1 MQTRD
6 GEEKVRR
13 TRGSAPVKRC
23 RLTIRV
29 NGKRVCSY
37 SFEKLANELD
47 FCHEPE
53 AASDDAGGATVV
65 KAATSPAAGKVRP
78 ACAEVAQEEDGKG
91 AKPRVP
97 SEGDFLPA
105 GTGELPG
112 DGAEFV
118 RLVDARVSLAAG
130 YERLVRSSDLKIS
143 QRALEKLSELSYKA
157 APGGAVRE
165 PQFELEATPTY
176 GFIGEVQA

>member
-1 MQTRD
+1 MQKQD
-6 GEEKVRR
+6 DEEKVRR
-13 TRGSAPVKRC
+13 TRGSASVKRC

-53 AASDDAGGATVV
+53 AASDDVGGATVV
-65 KAATSPAAGKVRP
+65 KAATSPAAGKVRS

-97 SEGDFLPA
+97 SEGDVLPA
-105 GTGELPG
+105 GTGELPA
-112 DGAEFV
+112 DGCGV
-118 RLVDARVSLAAG
+118 CSV
-130 YERLVRSSDLKIS
+130 
-143 QRALEKLSELSYKA
+143 
-157 APGGAVRE
+157 GG
-165 PQFELEATPTY
+165 
-176 GFIGEVQA
+176 

>member
-1 MQTRD
+1 MQEKD
-6 GEEKVRR
+6 DAEKVRR
-13 TRGSAPVKRC
+13 TRGSASVKRC

-53 AASDDAGGATVV
+53 AASDDVGGATVAE
-65 KAATSPAAGKVRP
+65 AATSPAAGKVRS
-78 ACAEVAQEEDGKG
+78 ACAEVAQGEDGKG

-105 GTGELPG
+105 GSGELPG
-112 DGAEFV
+112 EGAEFV
-118 RLVDARVSLAAG
+118 RLVDRRVSLAAG
-130 YERLVRSSDLKIS
+130 WERLVRASDLKIS
-143 QRALEKLSELSYKA
+143 QRALEKLAELDYKA
-157 APGGAVRE
+157 GAAGGGNG
-165 PQFELEATPTY
+165 PQFELDVSGAGPRNELPA
-176 GFIGEVQA
+176 